1 MAGIAGAV
9 PSWLL
14 SVTDVLAWIVIGAFT
29 LGAVLEI
36 VARRRDR
43 NAASGSLEA
52 AIGAGRQYLS
62 YARTASASGWGLFAL
77 FWLLLFPHFAFVHKS
92 YVEGVLAAVAV
103 PACLYAGYLLWEGR
117 DTLFLLSR
125 SVAIMGLIYLPFE
138 TIPAV
143 SLGGVRVP
151 APREVLIKVVA
162 TQTGF
167 MMNLLGSH
175 PELIAGPQGYQ
186 NTYEFVASDGQI
198 LQFSVV
204 LACTGLGSIAIFAGL
219 IAAVRAP
226 LRRKLRALGVAVPV
240 IYGLNLLR
248 TTFIGIAFGEQLLQI
263 FPNLVL
269 TMFGGSDPYRVSW
282 YVSDR
287 IISQLLA
294 VIALIGVTYLVV
306 RELPEILTIIEDVLY
321 MVTNEEYDLSD
332 TLELPRSQRHDQ
344 LPDPGGD

>member
-9 PSWLL
+9 PPWLL
-14 SVTDVLAWIVIGAFT
+14 DVTDVLAWIVVGAFA
-29 LGAVLEI
+29 LGAALEI
-36 VARRRDR
+36 LTRRESDDG
-43 NAASGSLEA
+43 ALDAVGDPLET
-52 AIGAGRQYLS
+52 
-62 YARTASASGWGLFAL
+62 ARTVSASAWGLFAL
-77 FWLLLFPHFAFVHKS
+77 FWLLLFPHFAFVHRS
-92 YVEGVLAAVAV
+92 YVEGVLALVAV
-103 PACLYAGYLLWEGR
+103 PACLYAGYLLWTGR

-125 SVAIMGLIYLPFE
+125 ATAIMGLIYLPFE

-143 SLGGVRVP
+143 TVGGLRVP
-151 APREVLIKVVA
+151 APREVLIEIVA
-162 TQTGF
+162 AQTGF
-167 MMNLLGSH
+167 LMSLFGSN

-226 LRRKLRALGVAVPV
+226 LGRKLRALGVAVPI
-240 IYGLNLLR
+240 IYGLNLVR
-248 TTFIGIAFGEQLLQI
+248 TTFIGIAFGEQLLHV

-294 VIALIGVTYLVV
+294 VVALVGVTYLVV
-306 RELPEILTIIEDVLY
+306 RELPEILTIIEDVLF
-321 MVTNEEYDLSD
+321 MVTGDEYDLSE
-332 TLELPRSQRHDQ
+332 TLDLPRSQAASQ
-344 LPDPGGD
+344 LPGGDD

>member
-9 PSWLL
+9 PPWLL
-14 SVTDVLAWIVIGAFT
+14 DVTDVLAWIVIAAFS

-36 VARRRDR
+36 TARRRDKSAP
-43 NAASGSLEA
+43 NGSIQA
-52 AIGAGRQYLS
+52 AIGAGRRQLRS
-62 YARTASASGWGLFAL
+62 ARTAATAAWGLFGL

-92 YVEGVLAAVAV
+92 YVEGVLALVAV
-103 PACLYAGYLLWEGR
+103 PACLYAGYLLWQGR
-117 DTLFLLSR
+117 DSLFLLSR
-125 SVAIMGLIYLPFE
+125 STAIMGLIYLPFE

-143 SLGGVRVP
+143 SVGSLRIP
-151 APREVLIKVVA
+151 APREVLIETVA
-162 TQTGF
+162 AQTGF
-167 MMNLLGSH
+167 MMNRLGSH

-186 NTYEFVASDGQI
+186 NTYEFVAADGQV

-226 LRRKLRALGVAVPV
+226 LRRKLRGLAIAVPV

-248 TTFIGIAFGEQLLQI
+248 TTFIGIAFGEQLLQV

-269 TMFGGSDPYRVSW
+269 AMFGGSDVYRVSW

-294 VIALIGVTYLVV
+294 VVALVGVTYLVV

-321 MVTNEEYDLSD
+321 MVTNTEYDLSD
-332 TLELPRSQRHDQ
+332 ALELPREQSTPQTPTSD
-344 LPDPGGD
+344 D